1 MFAVRIK
8 DNVFTLEGG
17 FFMSEKLTNKLI
29 GVTSGRNFREL
40 GGYQTMSGKKIKTH
54 KLLRTGNLA
63 DLSPFDLEFL
73 KDYGVKYVVDFRSQ
87 AEVDKQ
93 PDRVPEGA
101 KYEFD
106 PVFSEDLTNSS
117 KSINDLETQSKNDAN
132 FGFNHMLYAYEDMI
146 ESDSAKK
153 AYRKFFDALLANDK
167 DGDALIFHCTAG
179 KDRTGFGA
187 LLALTALGVPLRDIK
202 KDYLLTN
209 ITTKDFIDGLI
220 AREKTKGKNDNILQS
235 IHDIQSVHPEYLD
248 HAIKIINDDY
258 GSINNYLRDVM
269 HLSSSDIMDLRRI
282 YLEK

>member
-1 MFAVRIK
+1 
-8 DNVFTLEGG
+8 
-17 FFMSEKLTNKLI
+17 
-29 GVTSGRNFREL
+29 
-40 GGYQTMSGKKIKTH
+40 
-54 KLLRTGNLA
+54 
-63 DLSPFDLEFL
+63 
-73 KDYGVKYVVDFRSQ
+73 
-87 AEVDKQ
+87 
-93 PDRVPEGA
+93 
-101 KYEFD
+101 
-106 PVFSEDLTNSS
+106 
-117 KSINDLETQSKNDAN
+117 
-132 FGFNHMLYAYEDMI
+132 MI

-220 AREKTKGKNDNILQS
+220 AREKSKGKNDNILQS
-235 IHDIQSVHPEYLD
+235 IRDIQSVHPEYLD